1 MLSVKHMGVTME
13 SSVQM
18 FRKVLKGMRK
28 TSEESGRTRENEI
41 YFNRKNYPKHFFPL
55 KI

>member
-1 MLSVKHMGVTME
+1 MPSVKHIGVIIE
-13 SSVQM
+13 SSVQI

-28 TSEESGRTRENEI
+28 TNEESGRTRENEI

>member
-1 MLSVKHMGVTME
+1 MPSVKHMGVTIE
-13 SSVQM
+13 SSVQI
-18 FRKVLKGMRK
+18 FRKVLKGTRK

-41 YFNRKNYPKHFFPL
+41 YFNRKNYPKHYLPL